1 MSAILGC
8 VHFDG
13 APVDPPGFLA
23 ALSALDHYGNHGTSS
38 AFLEGC
44 AFGHQ
49 RLDVTPAAAFENQP
63 LEEEG
68 IILVADAILDN
79 REALCDQLGIERRFR
94 DTLPDSRLILLAYR
108 RWGRDCVRRLL
119 GDFAFALWDAHERS
133 LLCARDHIGARPL
146 YCLRQ
151 GDRFYFASDQ
161 RAFKAWPGLSLAIDE
176 SSVAAFLVAPGYCH
190 TLSFFRDA
198 YPLAA
203 GCALR
208 VDRHGLTMD
217 TYWSPEEAV
226 SVRYARREDY
236 AEHFRELLMR
246 AVGDRLDVTTKVAS
260 HLSGGLDSSGVTVLA
275 SQLLQAQGR
284 RLDSC
289 YAWSPPVSSRYPLP
303 GAGRRDE
310 REVIERICRQE
321 ALECHFGHTTGA
333 DFLAYLERDMAVDG
347 NVDVF
352 EELGVMRVAE
362 KRGARVMLSG
372 WGGDESATFDIR
384 GYPGYLLTHGHWW
397 KLLRL
402 TREAAGGIR
411 RPRMMARFLW
421 QQGIV
426 PCLPDSLFARYTPYG
441 DPGGS
446 SPLYRQAL
454 IERFPEALS
463 MRGPAWRLYPDPM
476 RVQSLLL
483 RHGHLGSR
491 MSTWAHWSAEY
502 GLIYRYPLTDR
513 RLLEFTLG
521 LPPDLLWERG
531 QPRRLYRDAIGQRL
545 PPGLGK
551 NDSANEKKRMV
562 IREECWRLLA
572 LAAERQVF
580 HAPCKWLDMASFR
593 ARLAQAPQG
602 SMTANDLSDFV
613 ALCSA
618 VRAWHLW
625 RIYMTSTEDQF

>member
-23 ALSALDHYGNHGTSS
+23 ALSALDHYGNQGTSS

-49 RLDVTPAAAFENQP
+49 RLDVTPAAAFESQP
-63 LEEEG
+63 LEEDG
-68 IILVADAILDN
+68 LVLVADAILDN
-79 REALCDQLGIERRFR
+79 REELCDQLGIERRFR
-94 DTLPDSRLILLAYR
+94 GTLPDSRLILLAYR
-108 RWGRDCVRRLL
+108 RWGGGCVRRML
-119 GDFAFALWDAHERS
+119 GDFAFALWDVRDGS
-133 LLCARDHIGARPL
+133 LFCARDHVGARPL
-146 YCLRQ
+146 YCIRQ
-151 GDRFYFASDQ
+151 GERFYFASDQ

-176 SSVAAFLVAPGYCH
+176 SSVAAFLIAPGDCH
-190 TLSFFRDA
+190 DLSFFSDA
-198 YPLAA
+198 FPLVP
-203 GCALR
+203 GGVLR
-208 VDRHGLTMD
+208 VDRQGLTMD
-217 TYWSPEEAV
+217 THWSPEEAAP
-226 SVRYARREDY
+226 VRYARREDY

-246 AVGDRLDVTTKVAS
+246 AVGDRLEVTTRVAT

-321 ALECHFGHTTGA
+321 ALECHYGNTTGA

-347 NVDVF
+347 TVDVF

-362 KRGARVMLSG
+362 KRGVRVMLSG
-372 WGGDESATFDIR
+372 WGGDESATFGIR
-384 GYPGYLLTHGHWW
+384 GYPGYLLTHGRWW

-402 TREAAGGIR
+402 TREAAGGIK
-411 RPRMMARFLW
+411 RPRKMARFLW
-421 QQGIV
+421 HQGVV
-426 PCLPDSLFARYTPYG
+426 PCLPDRLFARYSPYD
-441 DPGGS
+441 DPGGP
-446 SPLYRQAL
+446 SPLYRQTL
-454 IERFPEALS
+454 MERFPETLDR
-463 MRGPAWRLYPDPM
+463 RGPAWRLYPDPRRM
-476 RVQSLLL
+476 QCLLL

-491 MSTWAHWSAEY
+491 MSTWAHWSAEH

-513 RLLEFTLG
+513 RLLDFTLG

-551 NDSANEKKRMV
+551 NDSANERKRMA

-572 LAAERQVF
+572 SAAERQAF
-580 HAPCKWLDMASFR
+580 RMPCEWLDMAAFQKC
-593 ARLAQAPQG
+593 LAQVPDG
-602 SMTANDLSDFV
+602 GMSDMELTDFIS
-613 ALCSA
+613 LCSA
-618 VRAWHLW
+618 VQVWHLW
-625 RIYMTSTEDQF
+625 QRYMPSAR